1 MTAPETA
8 RTLIEKAGKLL
19 DQSERL
25 FLRQVLAGIALAAG
39 EMWDELTRTFA
50 HLIS

>member
-1 MTAPETA
+1 MTPPQTA
-8 RTLIEKAGKLL
+8 RTLIEKAGHIMST
-19 DQSERL
+19 DERL
-25 FLRQVLAGIALAAG
+25 FLRQVLAGIAIAAG